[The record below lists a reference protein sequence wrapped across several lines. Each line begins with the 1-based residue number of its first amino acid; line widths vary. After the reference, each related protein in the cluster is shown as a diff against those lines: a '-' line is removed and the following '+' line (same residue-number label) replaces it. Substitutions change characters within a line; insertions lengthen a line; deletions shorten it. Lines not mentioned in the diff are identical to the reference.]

1 MARGPPR
8 RGREPAQHAYERE
21 LERRSAQYTA
31 LAAGTLSV
39 IWLARGRVRTAL
51 RWSRESTALLRDVDA
66 VGMLPWALAG
76 LAQAA
81 AQAGEAELARGAVH
95 EMELRPLGHKGFECE
110 LGLARAWS
118 AAADGEL
125 SRAHAQALAAAD
137 LAQSR
142 GQAAFA
148 LRALHVL
155 CRFGEA
161 AGAAPR
167 IARLADHV
175 DGPFAQLAAA
185 HAAAL
190 VARDG
195 RTLLEVADHF
205 GALDARLL
213 AAEAAQ
219 AAAAAH
225 HAAGREA
232 SARGGRALRPLAG
245 ALRDCRPPTLLAG
258 SVQELTPREREI
270 ALLAASGLTSRQ
282 IAERLVVSVR
292 TVDNHLQHAY
302 RKLGIARREELPGV
316 LI

>member
-1 MARGPPR
+1 
-8 RGREPAQHAYERE
+8 
-21 LERRSAQYTA
+21 
-31 LAAGTLSV
+31 
-39 IWLARGRVRTAL
+39 
-51 RWSRESTALLRDVDA
+51 
-66 VGMLPWALAG
+66 MLPWALAG

-81 AQAGEAELARGAVH
+81 AQAGEAELARGAVQ
-95 EMELRPLGHKGFECE
+95 EMELRPIGHKGFECE
-110 LGLARAWS
+110 LGLARAWR

-142 GQAAFA
+142 GQDAFA

-155 CRFGEA
+155 CRLGEA

-195 RTLLEVADHF
+195 RALLEVADRF

-225 HAAGREA
+225 RAAGREA
-232 SARGGRALRPLAG
+232 SARTAAARCARWLEHCE
-245 ALRDCRPPTLLAG
+245 DCRPPTLLAG

-292 TVDNHLQHAY
+292 TIDNHLQHAY